1 MVSRQGGFNCTTFAC
16 SRDFIEGIA
25 SNLTDNKLHTV
36 ATERE
41 RALLIGLSVF
51 PTTREQAQD
60 HIDELESLVDTAGA
74 ETIVKMIQGLP
85 REDGATFIGKGKV
98 EEIAAICIDDNITL
112 VVVDDELSPVQA
124 RNLGKMIDR
133 KVIDRTALILDIFAS
148 RAQSSE
154 ARTQV
159 ELAQLQY
166 LLPRLTRQWTH
177 LSKQY
182 GGIGTKG
189 PGETQIETDRR
200 MIRTRIGHLRDKL
213 EKIDTQRET
222 QRKGRQELFRVALVG
237 YTNAGKSTLMNE
249 LSGADVHAENRLFAT
264 LDTTVR
270 SVELEGGRKVLV
282 SDTVG
287 FIRKLPQHLIA
298 SFRSTLA
305 EVREADLLLHVIDA
319 ASPTVMEQI
328 AVVEETLSEI
338 GARDVPMLMV
348 FNKVDL
354 LDPNE
359 DTLSDLKA
367 RYPNLIA
374 ISAASGIGI
383 GGLREKL
390 TEVLEQSLVERTI
403 QVPMASYNMLGK
415 VHEWA
420 DVLEKTFDDNFGYV
434 RIRFSPKVRDHVERV
449 LAAAHAETMEGG
461 MPVIT
466 PAA

>member
-1 MVSRQGGFNCTTFAC
+1 LA
-16 SRDFIEGIA
+16 
-25 SNLTDNKLHTV
+25 DNKLHTI
-36 ATERE
+36 ASERE

-74 ETIVKMIQGLP
+74 ETIVKVIQGLP

-98 EEIAAICIDDNITL
+98 EEIAAICIDENITL

-124 RNLGKMIDR
+124 RNLGKMLDR

-200 MIRTRIGHLRDKL
+200 MIRTRIGHLREKL

-270 SVELEGGRKVLV
+270 SVELEAGRKILV

-305 EVREADLLLHVIDA
+305 EVKEADLLLHVIDA

-328 AVVEETLSEI
+328 AVVEETLSSI
-338 GARDVPMLMV
+338 GASDVPTLMV

-354 LDPNE
+354 LEPGS

-374 ISAASGIGI
+374 ISAATGIGL
-383 GGLREKL
+383 GALREKL
-390 TEVLEQSLVERTI
+390 SETVEQSLVERNI
-403 QVPMASYNMLGK
+403 QVPIAFYNLLGK

-420 DVLEKTFDDNFGYV
+420 DVLDKTFDDNFAYI
-434 RIRFSPKVRDHVERV
+434 RLRFSPKVRDHVERI
-449 LAAAHAETMEGG
+449 LSSAHAETIDNG
-461 MPVIT
+461 VRLVT
-466 PAA
+466 PAV